1 MNKKIIFSALLIAA
15 LMVSSM
21 QMAVF
26 AVAPNVTPLGL
37 QIAGKADEVTSDLQ
51 TDIKNYI
58 IEHKTLM
65 AETQL
70 ERLNIIEEHKATL
83 NTMKEET
90 KAERQEAIAAF
101 EAGDIDEEEFE
112 AQMKAIATDL
122 ANQKKSMEKLGQML
136 GDLGKNLA
144 AQLKARAQGLSE
156 EIIETESEIEEEGS
170 TIAEE
175 MTGQNLP
182 VPDNLPGKPDQIPPS
197 HSSGQKPE
205 QIPSET

>member
-1 MNKKIIFSALLIAA
+1 
-15 LMVSSM
+15 
-21 QMAVF
+21 
-26 AVAPNVTPLGL
+26 
-37 QIAGKADEVTSDLQ
+37 
-51 TDIKNYI
+51 
-58 IEHKTLM
+58 M
-65 AETQL
+65 AETQE

-83 NTMKEET
+83 NTMKENA

-136 GDLGKNLA
+136 GDLGKSLA
-144 AQLKARAQGLSE
+144 AKLKARAQGLSE
-156 EIIETESEIEEEGS
+156 EIIQTESEIEEEGS

-175 MTGQNLP
+175 MTGQNIP

-197 HSSGQKPE
+197 HSFGQKPE